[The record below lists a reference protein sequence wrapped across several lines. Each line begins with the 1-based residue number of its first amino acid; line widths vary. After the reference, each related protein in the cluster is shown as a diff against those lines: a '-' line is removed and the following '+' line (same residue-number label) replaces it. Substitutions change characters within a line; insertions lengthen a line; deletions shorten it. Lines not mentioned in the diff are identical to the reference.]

1 MSRQTAWC
9 FVTTAPAGPRTT
21 SVQSPTR
28 RSAYP
33 RRLDR
38 CGCDA
43 WVGGAGL
50 CLPTRTV
57 RESLAESRESANLLE
72 DAQNIAD
79 TTMFNNLPVADAEQR
94 HAYHAPCFA
103 GGGYAEH
110 IAGMRAGDSDERRNA
125 ISFSNQLVNGDVK
138 VRNHLDV
145 RRGDRPGA
153 LETGWEPG
161 EGRGHADIGRD
172 DRTER
177 VQITVVQDLL
187 VSADEVLV
195 RF

>member
-1 MSRQTAWC
+1 MCASNRDE
-9 FVTTAPAGPRTT
+9 G
-21 SVQSPTR
+21 
-28 RSAYP
+28 
-33 RRLDR
+33 
-38 CGCDA
+38 
-43 WVGGAGL
+43 
-50 CLPTRTV
+50 
-57 RESLAESRESANLLE
+57 
-72 DAQNIAD
+72 
-79 TTMFNNLPVADAEQR
+79 R
-94 HAYHAPCFA
+94 HASPF
-103 GGGYAEH
+103 G
-110 IAGMRAGDSDERRNA
+110 
-125 ISFSNQLVNGDVK
+125 NQVVNGDVK

-187 VSADEVLV
+187 VAADEVLV